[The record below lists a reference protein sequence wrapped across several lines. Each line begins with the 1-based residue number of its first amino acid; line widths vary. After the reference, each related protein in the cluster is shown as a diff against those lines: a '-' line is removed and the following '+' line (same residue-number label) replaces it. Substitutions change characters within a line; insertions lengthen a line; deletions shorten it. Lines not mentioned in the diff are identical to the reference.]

1 MAGEAA
7 ARLKPLA
14 ELYKIR
20 DIIQIAELKNAA
32 KEYNHAQ
39 DFVNL

>member
-7 ARLKPLA
+7 GRLKTLA
-14 ELYKIR
+14 ELYKIH
-20 DIIQIAELKNAA
+20 DIIQFAELKNAA

-39 DFVNL
+39 DLVNL